1 MVNRNGLM
9 KRRWE
14 QASYTVEA
22 AFVVPL
28 GFLVLMSLSCLFT
41 GAVKQNNVQMALLK
55 TVQAYGT
62 TQSRTSALQGI
73 ADQKV
78 LIRWEEQGGE
88 EFVCTDYYQRIPFL
102 GSRLFGLHRY
112 QQMAAVDYSGLS
124 MVSDEEGDYFV
135 YIAENGRVYH
145 MDRECTYL
153 RPRIRQDTVFVLKR
167 KRNQS
172 GGIYYPCESCCR
184 SETQPA
190 GMHVYYASYGERYHI
205 REDCPKLKRTVRSVC
220 RLAANVGIE
229 RKQQSDGNWM
239 ECGSDRYNGDLC
251 CDGLPLEK
259 GLDAAC
265 LGNGC
270 LYFDLDTDVRRIFG

>member
-55 TVQAYGT
+55 TVQAYGM

-112 QQMAAVDYSGLS
+112 QQVAAVDYSGLS

-205 REDCPKLKRTVRSVC
+205 REECPKLKRTVRSVRRSKAGSLPPC
-220 RLAANVGIE
+220 SKCGN
-229 RKQQSDGNWM
+229 RK
-239 ECGSDRYNGDLC
+239 ETT
-251 CDGLPLEK
+251 E
-259 GLDAAC
+259 
-265 LGNGC
+265 
-270 LYFDLDTDVRRIFG
+270 

>member
-78 LIRWEEQGGE
+78 LIRWEEQSLSVPIIIR
-88 EFVCTDYYQRIPFL
+88 EFRFLAHDCLDCTGTSRWQRLIIPVSAWFRMRREIIL
-102 GSRLFGLHRY
+102 FISQRMDGYTIWTASVLICDRGSG
-112 QQMAAVDYSGLS
+112 
-124 MVSDEEGDYFV
+124 
-135 YIAENGRVYH
+135 
-145 MDRECTYL
+145 
-153 RPRIRQDTVFVLKR
+153 RIR
-167 KRNQS
+167 
-172 GGIYYPCESCCR
+172 C
-184 SETQPA
+184 
-190 GMHVYYASYGERYHI
+190 SY
-205 REDCPKLKRTVRSVC
+205 
-220 RLAANVGIE
+220 
-229 RKQQSDGNWM
+229 
-239 ECGSDRYNGDLC
+239 
-251 CDGLPLEK
+251 
-259 GLDAAC
+259 
-265 LGNGC
+265 
-270 LYFDLDTDVRRIFG
+270 

>member
-55 TVQAYGT
+55 TVQAYGM

-88 EFVCTDYYQRIPFL
+88 EFGSGDTQVAPQAPPAKNPITIMKRI
-102 GSRLFGLHRY
+102 
-112 QQMAAVDYSGLS
+112 M
-124 MVSDEEGDYFV
+124 
-135 YIAENGRVYH
+135 
-145 MDRECTYL
+145 
-153 RPRIRQDTVFVLKR
+153 KR
-167 KRNQS
+167 
-172 GGIYYPCESCCR
+172 
-184 SETQPA
+184 
-190 GMHVYYASYGERYHI
+190 
-205 REDCPKLKRTVRSVC
+205 
-220 RLAANVGIE
+220 
-229 RKQQSDGNWM
+229 
-239 ECGSDRYNGDLC
+239 
-251 CDGLPLEK
+251 
-259 GLDAAC
+259 
-265 LGNGC
+265 
-270 LYFDLDTDVRRIFG
+270 F

>member
-55 TVQAYGT
+55 TVQAYGM

-112 QQMAAVDYSGLS
+112 QQMAAV
-124 MVSDEEGDYFV
+124 V
-135 YIAENGRVYH
+135 
-145 MDRECTYL
+145 
-153 RPRIRQDTVFVLKR
+153 
-167 KRNQS
+167 
-172 GGIYYPCESCCR
+172 
-184 SETQPA
+184 
-190 GMHVYYASYGERYHI
+190 
-205 REDCPKLKRTVRSVC
+205 
-220 RLAANVGIE
+220 
-229 RKQQSDGNWM
+229 
-239 ECGSDRYNGDLC
+239 
-251 CDGLPLEK
+251 
-259 GLDAAC
+259 
-265 LGNGC
+265 
-270 LYFDLDTDVRRIFG
+270 

>member
-55 TVQAYGT
+55 TVQAYGM

-88 EFVCTDYYQRIPFL
+88 GFVCTDYYQRIPFL
-102 GSRLFGLHRY
+102 GSRLFGL
-112 QQMAAVDYSGLS
+112 
-124 MVSDEEGDYFV
+124 
-135 YIAENGRVYH
+135 YH

-205 REDCPKLKRTVRSVC
+205 REECPKLKRTVRSVRRSKAGSLPPC
-220 RLAANVGIE
+220 SKCGN
-229 RKQQSDGNWM
+229 RK
-239 ECGSDRYNGDLC
+239 ETT
-251 CDGLPLEK
+251 E
-259 GLDAAC
+259 
-265 LGNGC
+265 
-270 LYFDLDTDVRRIFG
+270 

>member
-1 MVNRNGLM
+1 MVNRNGPM
-9 KRRWE
+9 KRWWE

-41 GAVKQNNVQMALLK
+41 GAVKQNNVQRALLK
-55 TVQAYGT
+55 TVQAYGM

-78 LIRWEEQGGE
+78 LIRWKEQGGE
-88 EFVCTDYYQRIPFL
+88 ELVCTDYYQRIPFL

-112 QQMAAVDYSGLS
+112 QQMTAVDYSGLS

-135 YIAENGRVYH
+135 YIAENGQVYH

-153 RPRIRQDTVFVLKR
+153 RPRIRQDTVLALKG

-190 GMHVYYASYGERYHI
+190 GIQVYYASYGERYHI
-205 REDCPKLKRTVRSVC
+205 RADCSKLKRTVRSV
-220 RLAANVGIE
+220 RRSKVGNLPPCSKCGN
-229 RKQQSDGNWM
+229 RK
-239 ECGSDRYNGDLC
+239 ETT
-251 CDGLPLEK
+251 K
-259 GLDAAC
+259 
-265 LGNGC
+265 
-270 LYFDLDTDVRRIFG
+270 